1 MPTPIAEVPH
11 IVRLSRENSAS
22 AARAM
27 PPNTEPELV
36 DPPTPTP
43 PPTGTSEA
51 PQERATPTPPS
62 GSPAAPQTVT
72 ALPNLDPDSV
82 EPGQSEDEDEP
93 TEVGQKAAILGPS
106 PTLAAEEDEGETQS
120 RKLTT
125 AEHAAVVA
133 ARAQDPYADREDDS
147 TERRHVTNAP
157 PAPEA
162 PKPEETE
169 PVDVA
174 PVRQEEPKAPVKAPV
189 IGRSGPP
196 RPEPGAK
203 AIPRPGPTPQRA
215 RVAPKVAQAEAPRA
229 SASPSPT
236 PTDEGTLPREA
247 LSAQARTSGDPAT
260 RDDDPIAREPIPAQ
274 RTTPDVEEAAPQD
287 AHAAAS
293 LEDGHADASSEAEPP
308 RPATKPEEPSTRQVL
323 ALAESAAEAVL
334 ASTHPS
340 SHPAATEPHTPVHAS
355 QRNPESAVGT
365 ATLDLS
371 EVEAFSD
378 LPEDARETFAK
389 AATISRITAGE
400 EVSGFALAY
409 VMAGEVDVAATLV
422 DATASHLTKGGV
434 LRARGTPTEN
444 VPLRLVCTTP
454 EGCVAVWTDDAV
466 TEAFTSCPWVE
477 DDLRAAS
484 DYVQTLA
491 GVTMGPLGDRLD
503 AMLRDLVTSRL
514 TVRSLLA
521 GEVLVEA
528 GSVVPGI
535 VVVGVGRLEL
545 FDKDSV
551 VRVVRSGEFLFPE
564 QILGAGPAPYGA
576 RAGAGGALVMAGD
589 RRTAQELMVT
599 VPPLLEILAG
609 M

>member
-1 MPTPIAEVPH
+1 M
-11 IVRLSRENSAS
+11 
-22 AARAM
+22 
-27 PPNTEPELV
+27 
-36 DPPTPTP
+36 
-43 PPTGTSEA
+43 
-51 PQERATPTPPS
+51 
-62 GSPAAPQTVT
+62 
-72 ALPNLDPDSV
+72 
-82 EPGQSEDEDEP
+82 
-93 TEVGQKAAILGPS
+93 
-106 PTLAAEEDEGETQS
+106 
-120 RKLTT
+120 
-125 AEHAAVVA
+125 
-133 ARAQDPYADREDDS
+133 
-147 TERRHVTNAP
+147 
-157 PAPEA
+157 
-162 PKPEETE
+162 
-169 PVDVA
+169 
-174 PVRQEEPKAPVKAPV
+174 
-189 IGRSGPP
+189 
-196 RPEPGAK
+196 
-203 AIPRPGPTPQRA
+203 
-215 RVAPKVAQAEAPRA
+215 
-229 SASPSPT
+229 
-236 PTDEGTLPREA
+236 
-247 LSAQARTSGDPAT
+247 
-260 RDDDPIAREPIPAQ
+260 
-274 RTTPDVEEAAPQD
+274 
-287 AHAAAS
+287 
-293 LEDGHADASSEAEPP
+293 
-308 RPATKPEEPSTRQVL
+308 
-323 ALAESAAEAVL
+323 
-334 ASTHPS
+334 
-340 SHPAATEPHTPVHAS
+340 
-355 QRNPESAVGT
+355 
-365 ATLDLS
+365 S

-378 LPEDARETFAK
+378 LPEDARDTFAK

-454 EGCVAVWTDDAV
+454 EGCVAVWSDDAV